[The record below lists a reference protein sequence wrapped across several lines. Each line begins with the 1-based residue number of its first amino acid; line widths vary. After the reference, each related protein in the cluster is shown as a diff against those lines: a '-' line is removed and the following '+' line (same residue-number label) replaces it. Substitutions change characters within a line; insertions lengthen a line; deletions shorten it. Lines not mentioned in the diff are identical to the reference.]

1 MKRDGNQHQFLGHR
15 IFLELAAMRFIPRL
29 RVLTLLFL
37 HPAPHSARVLR
48 MEKWRMLMDREI
60 VCSSHARLDDPAI
73 AS

>member
-1 MKRDGNQHQFLGHR
+1 MKRDCHQHQFLGHR
-15 IFLELAAMRFIPRL
+15 IFLELAVRFIPRL

-37 HPAPHSARVLR
+37 QPAPHSARVLR

-60 VCSSHARLDDPAI
+60 VCSSHARHDDPAI